1 MKCKVFVSLIAY
13 AHNDQDRIAGFLK
26 KHDEFLSGAF
36 ESYEIIIVNDGS
48 TDRTSEMIEA
58 AAKSLR
64 GTLILINLPWKH
76 GVEPAMTAG
85 LHKSV
90 GDFVYEKDSIESDYE
105 TGFLMEL
112 YETAVTGYDIVA
124 GVPGS
129 QSITSR
135 LFYRFISS
143 VSYAALNM
151 TSETVRLS
159 SRRAINAML
168 ALKEKFRYR
177 KALYMLTGYP
187 RKNLFYQS
195 SKRGAGRSRFRGESL
210 NLFVDVVIGYSNI
223 GIKLIHFLS
232 AALFLFSLGIGGWA
246 LFSYFNENVVEGWTT
261 IMVFLS
267 CVFSGLFFILGIIG
281 EYVLR
286 ILDEVKGRPYYTA
299 SSIRVFSET
308 ANTAKAVHGAG
319 PEKKAPGPAIPG

>member
-13 AHNDQDRIAGFLK
+13 AHNEQDRIKDFLR

-48 TDRTSEMIEA
+48 TDRTAEAIEA
-58 AAKSLR
+58 ASGSLK
-64 GTLILINLPWKH
+64 GNLILINLPWKH

-90 GDFVYEKDSIESDYE
+90 GDFVYEKDSIEPDYE
-105 TGFLMEL
+105 MGFLMEL

-124 GVPGS
+124 GVPGR
-129 QSITSR
+129 QSFSSS
-135 LFYRFISS
+135 LFYRFISR
-143 VSYAALNM
+143 VSYAELNM
-151 TSETVRLS
+151 TSETVRLA

-187 RKNLFYQS
+187 RKNLFYKS
-195 SKRGAGRSRFRGESL
+195 GVKGTGRKLRGENF
-210 NLFVDVVIGYSNI
+210 NLFIDVVIGYSNI

-232 AALFLFSLGIGGWA
+232 AALFIFSLGIGGWA
-246 LFSYFNENVVEGWTT
+246 FLSYFNENVVEGWTT

-267 CVFSGLFFILGIIG
+267 CVFSGLFFILGVLG

-308 ANTAKAVHGAG
+308 ANTAKAVHGKG
-319 PEKKAPGPAIPG
+319 TEEKAPEPVLPG